1 MKTICF
7 YFQIHQPFRLKRYRF
22 FDIGNDHYYYDDFQN
37 EEIIH
42 RIAEQCYLPANRT
55 ILEMIKTSG
64 GKFKVAFSIS
74 GVALEQMEIYTP
86 EVIDSFK
93 ELAATGN
100 EEIIHRI
107 AEQCYLP
114 ANRTILE
121 MIKTSGGK
129 FKVAFSISG
138 VALEQM
144 EIYTPEVI
152 DSFKE
157 LAATGNVEFLSETY
171 AHSLSSLGDPEE
183 FKHQV
188 KKQEDKIKTLFGV
201 KPKVFRNTELIYSDD
216 ISAMVSEMGY
226 KGMLT
231 EGAKHILGWKSPN
244 YMYSSC
250 VAPKLSLLLKND
262 RFSEDLSNRF
272 SDYSWNEYPLTADKY
287 MSWIAATPDSEQ
299 IINLFMNYEVLGS
312 LHPASTGIFEF
323 FKALPRFAA
332 DKGISFSTPS
342 EVFTLIKPVDS
353 ISVPYPISWV
363 DEERDCSSWLGN
375 VLQQEAFRKI
385 NEIGERVR
393 LSQTRRI
400 RQDWYYLQSSD
411 HFYYMS
417 TKHMG
422 QGGFSPYDNPYD
434 AFNNYMNVLS
444 DFIVRVNAEFP
455 ENIENEELNS
465 LLSTIKNQ
473 GEEIESLQKELDK
486 LKKKAAKK

>member
-37 EEIIH
+37 EEILR
-42 RIAEQCYLPANRT
+42 RIAEKCYLPANRMM
-55 ILEMIKTSG
+55 LDMIR
-64 GKFKVAFSIS
+64 
-74 GVALEQMEIYTP
+74 
-86 EVIDSFK
+86 
-93 ELAATGN
+93 N
-100 EEIIHRI
+100 
-107 AEQCYLP
+107 
-114 ANRTILE
+114 
-121 MIKTSGGK
+121 SGGK

-171 AHSLSSLGDPEE
+171 AHSLASLGDMEE

-188 KKQEDKIKTLFGV
+188 KKQEDKIYTLFGV
-201 KPKVFRNTELIYSDD
+201 KPKVFRNTELIYSDE
-216 ISAMVSEMGY
+216 ISEVVHEMGY

-231 EGAKHILGWKSPN
+231 EGAKYILGWKSPN
-244 YMYSSC
+244 YMYASC
-250 VAPKLSLLLKND
+250 SQPDLHLLLKND
-262 RFSEDLSNRF
+262 RFSEDLSERF
-272 SDYSWNEYPLTADKY
+272 TDYSWNEYPLTADKFI
-287 MSWIAATPDSEQ
+287 SWIAATPESEQ
-299 IINLFMNYEVLGS
+299 VINLFMNYEVLGS
-312 LHPASTGIFEF
+312 LHSASSGIFDF
-323 FKALPRFAA
+323 FRALPAYAA
-332 DKGISFSTPS
+332 EKGISFSTPS
-342 EVFTLIKPVDS
+342 EVFALLKPVDC

-363 DEERDCSSWLGN
+363 DEERDTSSWLGN
-375 VLQQEAFRKI
+375 VLQQEAFRKLC
-385 NEIGERVR
+385 EIGERVR
-393 LSQTRRI
+393 MCEPRRI

-422 QGGFSPYDNPYD
+422 KQGFSPYDNPYD

-444 DFIVRVNAEFP
+444 DFIVRVNAQYP

-465 LLSTIKNQ
+465 LLTTIKNQ
-473 GEEIESLQKELDK
+473 GEEIETLQKELDK
-486 LKKKAAKK
+486 AKKKLARKEK

>member
-37 EEIIH
+37 EEIIR
-42 RIAEQCYLPANRT
+42 RIAEKCYLPANRT
-55 ILEMIKTSG
+55 ILEMIKSSG
-64 GKFKVAFSIS
+64 
-74 GVALEQMEIYTP
+74 
-86 EVIDSFK
+86 
-93 ELAATGN
+93 N
-100 EEIIHRI
+100 
-107 AEQCYLP
+107 
-114 ANRTILE
+114 
-121 MIKTSGGK
+121 K

-171 AHSLSSLGDPEE
+171 AHSLSSLGDMDE
-183 FKHQV
+183 FKHQI
-188 KKQEDKIKTLFGV
+188 KKQEDKLMTLFGV

-216 ISAMVSEMGY
+216 ISEVVYEMGY

-231 EGAKHILGWKSPN
+231 EGAKHVLGWKSPN
-244 YMYSSC
+244 YMYCSA
-250 VAPKLSLLLKND
+250 VQPKLHLLLKND
-262 RFSEDLSNRF
+262 RFSEDLSDRF
-272 SDYSWNEYPLTADKY
+272 SDYSWNEYPLTADKF
-287 MSWIAATPDSEQ
+287 MNWIANTPESEQ
-299 IINLFMNYEVLGS
+299 VINLFMNYEVLGS
-312 LHPASTGIFEF
+312 LHPAETGIFEF

-332 DKGISFSTPS
+332 EKGID
-342 EVFTLIKPVDS
+342 VFALLKPVDS
-353 ISVPYPISWV
+353 ISVAYPISWV

-385 NEIGERVR
+385 CDIGERVR
-393 LSQTRRI
+393 LCDLRRI

-422 QGGFSPYDNPYD
+422 KGGFSPYDNPYD

-444 DFIVRVNAEFP
+444 DFMERVNAQYP
-455 ENIENEELNS
+455 ETIENEELNS
-465 LLSTIKNQ
+465 LLTTIKNQ

-486 LKKKAAKK
+486 WKKKATPKKTAK